1 MVGAIAEEPDRG
13 AVHQPIQRHG
23 DTRSGKA
30 ILSRLATLPVVCRN
44 DSGNGTLFVREKRI
58 AAERP
63 GLPSIGASTV
73 ISLSSQTRSNPQLRT
88 EAVWQDLSGQ
98 ARMSLQARI
107 VKPRAMWRRTNQ
119 IIATPGTSETTVIAI
134 TRPMSV

>member
-44 DSGNGTLFVREKRI
+44 DSGNGTLFVRQKRT

-63 GLPSIGASTV
+63 GLPSIGASQV
-73 ISLSSQTRSNPQLRT
+73 ISLSSQISKDPRFFS
-88 EAVWQDLSGQ
+88 EAV
-98 ARMSLQARI
+98 
-107 VKPRAMWRRTNQ
+107 
-119 IIATPGTSETTVIAI
+119 
-134 TRPMSV
+134 